1 MSKVKKFATVFS
13 LVILLVLGSLGLVAC
28 CGDPGETPIS
38 IDVSSTLKADAEN
51 VLEIMQDNVLDKLTK
66 VDEGNTN
73 NQGHYT
79 VEEAME
85 EVPEFTNYYILV
97 GTVSN
102 AEDLTSVGF
111 GTVIYEKDETIPL
124 SVGNNKFIEDRVYYF
139 ENDKLY
145 MAAPVVLV
153 ESAGQDVIKLNGQA
167 VAFNAVS
174 AVETINFSNVAFC
187 FDTTNSV
194 SFEDGKYT
202 LTYNEAGSKSMV
214 GFYYDG
220 MAQNDLSVNRLYK
233 NGELNSYSLTY
244 NTDADKSGNYPLTY
258 YFVSYSASGDV
269 NEISESFDGA
279 EYELTAYI
287 QGKGVA
293 TATVINN
300 INYTEAEA

>member
-1 MSKVKKFATVFS
+1 MSKVKKFATMFS

-38 IDVSSTLKADAEN
+38 ISVSSTLKADAEN

-79 VEEAME
+79 VEEAMA

-124 SVGNNKFIEDRVYYF
+124 SVGNYKFIEDRVYYF
-139 ENDKLY
+139 EDSKLY

-202 LTYNEAGSKSMV
+202 LTYNEAGGKSMV

-244 NTDADKSGNYPLTY
+244 NTDADKSGSYPLTY

>member
-1 MSKVKKFATVFS
+1 
-13 LVILLVLGSLGLVAC
+13 
-28 CGDPGETPIS
+28 
-38 IDVSSTLKADAEN
+38 
-51 VLEIMQDNVLDKLTK
+51 MQDNVLDKLTK

-79 VEEAME
+79 VEEAMA

-139 ENDKLY
+139 EDSKLY

-202 LTYNEAGSKSMV
+202 LTYNEAGGKSMV

-258 YFVSYSASGDV
+258 YFVSYIASGDV

-300 INYTEAEA
+300 INYTDAEA

>member
-1 MSKVKKFATVFS
+1 MSKVKKFATMFS

-28 CGDPGETPIS
+28 CGESDDQPIS
-38 IDVSSTLKADAEN
+38 ISVSSTLKADAEN

-79 VEEAME
+79 VEEAMA

-139 ENDKLY
+139 EDSKLY

-194 SFEDGKYT
+194 SFKDGKYT
-202 LTYNEAGSKSMV
+202 LTYNEAGGKSMV

-244 NTDADKSGNYPLTY
+244 NTDADKSGSYPLTY

-300 INYTEAEA
+300 INYTDDEA